1 MVTLGQLSREEPSV
15 KVAPAERK
23 ATPGAARLNPSGCH
37 SSLTT
42 EPITK
47 GPRMTRRGPGRI
59 VERLLSANTRASA
72 MPNVIPSVAMNGH
85 APRYAIVL
93 SDLRA
98 EVIRVLVEH
107 PRELSAAVLTQRL
120 RHRFPWYQWFGN

>member
-1 MVTLGQLSREEPSV
+1 
-15 KVAPAERK
+15 
-23 ATPGAARLNPSGCH
+23 
-37 SSLTT
+37 
-42 EPITK
+42 
-47 GPRMTRRGPGRI
+47 
-59 VERLLSANTRASA
+59 
-72 MPNVIPSVAMNGH
+72 MNGH

>member
-1 MVTLGQLSREEPSV
+1 
-15 KVAPAERK
+15 
-23 ATPGAARLNPSGCH
+23 
-37 SSLTT
+37 
-42 EPITK
+42 
-47 GPRMTRRGPGRI
+47 
-59 VERLLSANTRASA
+59 

-120 RHRFPWYQWFGN
+120 RHRFSWYQWFGN

>member
-1 MVTLGQLSREEPSV
+1 VVTLIEQRARDLNVPLTSHDRAAERAQVLAQHVDAILESFRRDGQL
-15 KVAPAERK
+15 K
-23 ATPGAARLNPSGCH
+23 AFNRCYKAHR
-37 SSLTT
+37 
-42 EPITK
+42 
-47 GPRMTRRGPGRI
+47 
-59 VERLLSANTRASA
+59 
-72 MPNVIPSVAMNGH
+72 VAMNGH
-85 APRYAIVL
+85 APSYAIVV